1 MMFSTLLDIVFPKIC
16 ISCNKEKKTHL
27 CEDCLAT
34 VSINPTFLPELF
46 WATSYQ
52 EPLVRHAISSFKYPP
67 FLKDLSLPL
76 AFLIVSYFALLNKP
90 QNFTNTILCPIPL
103 HRRKLKWRG
112 FNQAQEIAK
121 HLSQALSIPL
131 YSDILIKTKNTTPQI
146 EFQGIERRIN
156 MIDVFEVQL
165 PKLVQNKNILLVDD
179 VYTTGA
185 TMREAQKVL
194 QQAGAKKVTGLV
206 VARG

>member
-1 MMFSTLLDIVFPKIC
+1 MLSSLLDIIFPKVC
-16 ISCNKEKKTHL
+16 ISCNREEGTHL
-27 CEDCLAT
+27 CEDCLAIISLNT
-34 VSINPTFLPELF
+34 ATLPELL

-52 EPLVRHAISSFKYPP
+52 EPLVRNAISSLKYPP
-67 FLKDLSLPL
+67 FLKDLALPL
-76 AFLIVSYFALLNKP
+76 ASLIIAHLALLDKP
-90 QNFTNTILCPIPL
+90 QNFTGMILCPIPL
-103 HRRKLKWRG
+103 HKRKLKWRG

-131 YSDILIKTKNTTPQI
+131 YSDILLKTKNTTPQI
-146 EFQGIERRIN
+146 ELQGIERRIN
-156 MIDVFEVQL
+156 MLDVFEIQR
-165 PKLVQNKNILLVDD
+165 PELVQNKNILLVDD

-194 QQAGAKKVTGLV
+194 QQAGAKKVTALV